1 MRQLLKDPRIQ
12 ISFTLLLIFVSA
24 VFYYH
29 RPDYLKLLATAV
41 GSAILF
47 DFIFLKIRKVDLFIP
62 VAALTSGL
70 IISLLISPT
79 LPFYESAVA
88 AMSAMFFKNFIRFS
102 RGHVFN
108 PAGIGVFTAALL
120 FNHNVSW
127 WAVSFQQTVLFY
139 LILLSPA
146 LISIVRLRRY
156 KIIIPFLIVYSLTQ
170 IVNHQSS
177 ITNLT
182 IDPTVLFFSIVML
195 PEPQTTPNKQHIQIL
210 FGTFVAFAGVI
221 FSKFLS
227 VDPLILSL
235 MAGNLVF
242 YRLK

>member
-1 MRQLLKDPRIQ
+1 MKQLPRDPRIQ
-12 ISFTLLLIFVSA
+12 ISFTLLLIFISA
-24 VFYYH
+24 VFFYH

-62 VAALTSGL
+62 AAALTSGL

-79 LPFYESAVA
+79 LPFYEPVIA

-102 RGHVFN
+102 KGHVFN

-146 LISIVRLRRY
+146 LISIIRLRRY
-156 KIIIPFLIVYSLTQ
+156 KIIIPFLIIYSLTQ
-170 IVNHQSS
+170 VVNHQSS
-177 ITNLT
+177 

-210 FGTFVAFAGVI
+210 FGTFVAFVGVI